1 MWPDSNS
8 EISISHV
15 GSFLTTVQGGGF
27 QSVASGLRYQLLV
40 SFQLFTPKQETSDAG
55 FPQKPQK
62 KTKIIHRKW
71 QRGRPTDTGEI
82 RADSAAGLSE
92 LGGVFYMERQKTQRA
107 ALYFTWRYC
116 WKQTRCRGKHWSRH
130 IYSYNASYKI
140 KTVHLSVRPWWDIH
154 KSIPGVS
161 TDTQIKNSTTKW
173 EVL

>member
-1 MWPDSNS
+1 MCPDSNS

-55 FPQKPQK
+55 CPQKPQK

-71 QRGRPTDTGEI
+71 QRGRPTDTKEI

-92 LGGVFYMERQKTQRA
+92 LGGVF
-107 ALYFTWRYC
+107 FTWKGRRHNALHC
-116 WKQTRCRGKHWSRH
+116 TSHGATVGNRLGVVASIGRGMFIRIMHH
-130 IYSYNASYKI
+130 I
-140 KTVHLSVRPWWDIH
+140 R
-154 KSIPGVS
+154 
-161 TDTQIKNSTTKW
+161 
-173 EVL
+173 